1 MFPSVLLKRKRYND
15 IDFDSEHY
23 IAIHDFKNWAC
34 YCQNKVPEIFDNFFG
49 VVDGLITAFD
59 GEHYFCC
66 CSKFITKIRT
76 RYLIQK
82 DFVDGKHDTCPDE
95 INAYFNERIKKE
107 IRGVYIFQTWDLCS
121 DCLLKYFYAVKGDLM
136 T

>member
-1 MFPSVLLKRKRYND
+1 MILKIGLVTVKIKCLRFL
-15 IDFDSEHY
+15 I
-23 IAIHDFKNWAC
+23 I
-34 YCQNKVPEIFDNFFG
+34 FFG

-59 GEHYFCC
+59 GGHYFCC

-76 RYLIQK
+76 RYSIQK

-121 DCLLKYFYAVKGDLM
+121 DCLLKYFYAIKGDLM

>member
-1 MFPSVLLKRKRYND
+1 MTVSITLLYMILKIGLVTVKIKCLRFL
-15 IDFDSEHY
+15 I
-23 IAIHDFKNWAC
+23 I
-34 YCQNKVPEIFDNFFG
+34 FFG

-66 CSKFITKIRT
+66 CSKCITKVRT
-76 RYLIQK
+76 RYSIQK

-121 DCLLKYFYAVKGDLM
+121 DCLLKYFYAIKGDLM